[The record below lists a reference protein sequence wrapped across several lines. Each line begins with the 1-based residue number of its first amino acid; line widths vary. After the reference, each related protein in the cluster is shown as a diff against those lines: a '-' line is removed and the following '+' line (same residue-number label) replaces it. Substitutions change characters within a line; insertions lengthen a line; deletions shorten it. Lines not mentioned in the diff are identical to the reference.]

1 MSANYTR
8 QNVSQKCQHT
18 NVVAKACKVAKKS
31 SVQPQCSHQWTKKKW
46 PYYRGGRKAEF
57 HCITHSLSEKVLN
70 KETTINLFYGG
81 VFSLGDL
88 HDLV

>member
-1 MSANYTR
+1 MSVRNINIPMLWRKLARSPKKVQCNP
-8 QNVSQKCQHT
+8 NAVT
-18 NVVAKACKVAKKS
+18 NG
-31 SVQPQCSHQWTKKKW
+31 PKKKW